1 MAASRSNTPPTQ
13 SDITAARR
21 QLIDDLA
28 YLVVCQFRRCNARDS
43 SATDDHIMAP
53 NSSQVHSRQS
63 PEASAVDP
71 PP

>member
-28 YLVVCQFRRCNARDS
+28 YLVVCQFWRCNARDS
-43 SATDDHIMAP
+43 SATDDHILAP
-53 NSSQVHSRQS
+53 SSPQVHSPQS
-63 PEASAVDP
+63 PEASAADSP
-71 PP
+71 T